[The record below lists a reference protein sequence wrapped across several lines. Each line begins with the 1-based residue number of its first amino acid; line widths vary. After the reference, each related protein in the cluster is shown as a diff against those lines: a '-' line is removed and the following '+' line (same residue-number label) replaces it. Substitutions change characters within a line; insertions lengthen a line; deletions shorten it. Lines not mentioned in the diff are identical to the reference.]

1 MKLDPI
7 NLIGGFY
14 QDDNLP
20 WSAQDTVN
28 WIPRPAEMPGTISQM
43 KLVGAPGLSFLADID
58 DDPVRIGGFR
68 NVEGRMFI
76 VAGTTLYELNTDLTT
91 TVRGTIPGAGP
102 VTMAHNQLEF
112 GNELCIG
119 NGSGTLYVWNTWTN
133 TFTVVT
139 DDAATG
145 SVQSVYLNRR
155 IIHLDPFGRFGYPS
169 DIDSATS
176 YDALDRFDSEVS
188 PDKFVGIGE
197 SQFELVGISQR
208 TTEFYSDTGAT
219 EQPFRPKRIAINRGC
234 AARNSIVKLGGTL
247 AMLGDDG
254 IFYRLQGYQWEPIS
268 TGPVN
273 KAIEGNNWAN
283 CFGFVYED
291 RKHEIAYWTFPDGQT
306 WGYDAWTGLIHRRES
321 FGLNRWRINAI
332 EKWNDMWIAG
342 DFQSGRIY
350 RIDWDAY
357 HEAGQPLVARRVA
370 PPIYNNGNEVVCP
383 MIELVFDTGRGT
395 IDADPL
401 EIDGDLPDGVLGD
414 LVTYQYTATGGI
426 QPYSFSISSGSLP
439 TGLSMDANGMVSGA
453 TNVAGSYSWTVRV
466 TDGAGQTADQ
476 PDTAVISAAAMMATN
491 LRHYT
496 GPAESLTIAPAN
508 IPWTAGPTI
517 DVVSLSPNGQYL
529 IGSDADSNNANRLQF
544 LKYNGITNTWA
555 VLPLPATLP
564 SFGPWSVSWHPSGD
578 YVAIGV
584 NASADRVFVYRRTGD
599 TFTKIADPAVRQTS
613 QSVWVKWSPDGTKL
627 ACSNANTGDN
637 VWVYNF
643 DATTGVLSG
652 GKGGISTADQ
662 TAALAWVPNQN
673 NRYLIRGNS
682 SNMSLVD
689 TTGSPNMTVVDS
701 VTLTGAFSD
710 ATGGAWFSDD
720 TTLITLGS
728 AFSTNGPVTVWTINP
743 ADGANAI
750 NFAAYPATT
759 TTIGP
764 NKRCALK
771 LDGPY
776 FAIARDINAVA
787 TPFVYLVNG
796 TTLTPFAGI
805 PAGATGTVT
814 NVSWRGAH

>member
-119 NGSGTLYVWNTWTN
+119 NGSGTLYVWNTWTS

-169 DIDSATS
+169 EIDSATS
-176 YDALDRFDSEVS
+176 YDSLDRFDSEVS

-357 HEAGQPLVARRVA
+357 HENGQPLVARRVA
-370 PPIYNNGNEVVCP
+370 PPIYNNGNAVVCP
-383 MIELVFDTGRGT
+383 MIDLVFDTGRGT
-395 IDADPL
+395 IPQ
-401 EIDGDLPDGVLGD
+401 IVVSGDLPNGF
-414 LVTYQYTATGGI
+414 VTDSGSIQYSATGGI
-426 QPYSFSISSGSLP
+426 GEFTFSIVSGSLP
-439 TGLSMDANGMVSGA
+439 PGASMSSDGTVPYAYTTV
-453 TNVAGSYSWTVRV
+453 GSYSWVVRA
-466 TDGAGQTADQ
+466 TDAFGGYADH
-476 PDTAVISAAAMMATN
+476 PDSAVVGLPAAPFLTQVFEPTIRKTSTLYNFDVSQNIGVSAAAASTYSAGGKIFVLGGAGVRVSHDQGANWQACSGIGAANDYIGIAYNGTEWLIFKSDSN
-491 LRHYT
+491 LAWVSTDGITFTTRSF
-496 GPAESLTIAPAN
+496 A
-508 IPWTAGPTI
+508 PTI
-517 DVVSLSPNGQYL
+517 SVATTVLQY
-529 IGSDADSNNANRLQF
+529 
-544 LKYNGITNTWA
+544 
-555 VLPLPATLP
+555 
-564 SFGPWSVSWHPSGD
+564 
-578 YVAIGV
+578 
-584 NASADRVFVYRRTGD
+584 GD
-599 TFTKIADPAVRQTS
+599 TIMVARTNSSFSRISTDGGQNWSDMALVNSTP
-613 QSVWVKWSPDGTKL
+613 VWML
-627 ACSNANTGDN
+627 ARNP
-637 VWVYNF
+637 V
-643 DATTGVLSG
+643 TGVLLGVG
-652 GKGGISTADQ
+652 GFG
-662 TAALAWVPNQN
+662 VM
-673 NRYLIRGNS
+673 R
-682 SNMSLVD
+682 
-689 TTGSPNMTVVDS
+689 
-701 VTLTGAFSD
+701 
-710 ATGGAWFSDD
+710 
-720 TTLITLGS
+720 S
-728 AFSTNGPVTVWTINP
+728 AN
-743 ADGANAI
+743 
-750 NFAAYPATT
+750 
-759 TTIGP
+759 
-764 NKRCALK
+764 
-771 LDGPY
+771 
-776 FAIARDINAVA
+776 
-787 TPFVYLVNG
+787 NG
-796 TTLTPFAGI
+796 TTWSFIPSS
-805 PAGATGTVT
+805 PAGDAIAFMPDLGRFVVFQGSGAMQYTDDDGDSFQAGGATALSGSQNFGMVKMVFDGLSLVILTNSQVFTSVDGVAVT
-814 NVSWRGAH
+814 ARNAATSGYSVSVFQP

>member
-28 WIPRPAEMPGTISQM
+28 WIPRPAEMPGTISQL
-43 KLVGAPGLSFLADID
+43 KLAGAPGLSFLTDID
-58 DDPVRIGGFR
+58 DEPVRIGGFR

-112 GNELCIG
+112 GNELSIG
-119 NGSGTLYVWNTWTN
+119 NGSDTLYVWNTWTN

-169 DIDSATS
+169 DIDNATS
-176 YDALDRFDSEVS
+176 YDSLDRFDSEAS
-188 PDKFVGIGE
+188 PDKFVGLGV

-234 AARNSIVKLGGTL
+234 AARNSIVQLGGTL

-321 FGLNRWRINAI
+321 FGLNRWRINAV

-350 RIDWDAY
+350 RIDWDTY
-357 HEAGQPLVARRVA
+357 HEYGQPLVSRRVA
-370 PPIYNNGNEVVCP
+370 PPIYNNGNKIVCP
-383 MIELVFDTGRGT
+383 MIELVFDTGRGGPQ
-395 IDADPL
+395 PL
-401 EIDGDLPDGVLGD
+401 GLTGDLPDGLANFTSG
-414 LVTYQYTATGGI
+414 TMQYEATGGI
-426 QPYSFSISSGSLP
+426 GPYTFSIVAGALP
-439 TGLSMDANGMVSGA
+439 AGASMDTDGLVTYAYTTLGL
-453 TNVAGSYSWTVRV
+453 YEWTVRV
-466 TDGAGQTADQ
+466 TDSFGNQFDLQDSAEVGMISWDNTWTFVANSGLSGAATSKVEWSPTLGIAVYTEGNPVQTVPDYTTNGTAWLNGSPDLTDRFAVAWSPALNMFAGGRDGNGSNRSASSVDGINWTLGSISGDFYGAQVMCWAPDLAQFLGYGGGAGGASTGWRKSTDGINWTTGVVG
-476 PDTAVISAAAMMATN
+476 P
-491 LRHYT
+491 T
-496 GPAESLTIAPAN
+496 GPGDARVLVRG
-508 IPWTAGPTI
+508 AG
-517 DVVSLSPNGQYL
+517 V
-529 IGSDADSNNANRLQF
+529 
-544 LKYNGITNTWA
+544 
-555 VLPLPATLP
+555 
-564 SFGPWSVSWHPSGD
+564 
-578 YVAIGV
+578 YVALSATAEPVSRRIMWSANGETDWTDVGTFDTGFVDCKWVPEKNLFIAVGSTGV
-584 NASADRVFVYRRTGD
+584 IAQRFVVT
-599 TFTKIADPAVRQTS
+599 
-613 QSVWVKWSPDGTKL
+613 SPDGKVWTDVTPAGLSTDPYGVEYSPELGKFVL
-627 ACSNANTGDN
+627 TMSTSTMTPVTFYTCVTPSSGGWTAHAGLFPGGNFKSLKWLGAPIYRFVVISNTG
-637 VWVYNF
+637 
-643 DATTGVLSG
+643 A
-652 GKGGISTADQ
+652 Q
-662 TAALAWVPNQN
+662 
-673 NRYLIRGNS
+673 GN
-682 SNMSLVD
+682 
-689 TTGSPNMTVVDS
+689 G
-701 VTLTGAFSD
+701 
-710 ATGGAWFSDD
+710 
-720 TTLITLGS
+720 
-728 AFSTNGPVTVWTINP
+728 
-743 ADGANAI
+743 
-750 NFAAYPATT
+750 AAYSNS
-759 TTIGP
+759 I
-764 NKRCALK
+764 L
-771 LDGPY
+771 
-776 FAIARDINAVA
+776 V
-787 TPFVYLVNG
+787 TP
-796 TTLTPFAGI
+796 
-805 PAGATGTVT
+805 
-814 NVSWRGAH
+814 

>member
-145 SVQSVYLNRR
+145 SIQSVYLNRR

-176 YDALDRFDSEVS
+176 YDSLDRFDSEAS
-188 PDKFVGIGE
+188 PDKFVGLGV

-234 AARNSIVKLGGTL
+234 AARNSIVQLGGTL

-350 RIDWDAY
+350 RIDWEAY

-370 PPIYNNGNEVVCP
+370 PPIYNNGNKVVCP
-383 MIELVFDTGRGT
+383 MIELVFDTGRGRYPP
-395 IDADPL
+395 IS
-401 EIDGDLPDGVLGD
+401 ISGDLPDGFAGD
-414 LVTYQYTATGGI
+414 PVTYSYTASGGVP
-426 QPYSFSISSGSLP
+426 PYTFSIISGALP
-439 TGLSMDANGMVSGA
+439 TGLTMDASGEVSGTVTA
-453 TNVAGSYSWTVRV
+453 AGTYSWVV
-466 TDGAGQTADQ
+466 GVEDSVGQTATLVDGAVFIGYWSASDRTVNANGQMVLSNSTRTAQ
-476 PDTAVISAAAMMATN
+476 PASTQVVGTFFGV
-491 LRHYT
+491 R
-496 GPAESLTIAPAN
+496 AELSRNSGRRYVEFFVNSDNTTFDSFVGLAQS
-508 IPWTAGPTI
+508 
-517 DVVSLSPNGQYL
+517 SLSMTQAQGAFAKAGSLGRRFTDQY
-529 IGSDADSNNANRLQF
+529 SVTS
-544 LKYNGITNTWA
+544 TNT
-555 VLPLPATLP
+555 VQ
-564 SFGPWSVSWHPSGD
+564 SGVNITTGD
-578 YVAIGV
+578 RIGV
-584 NASADRVFVYRRTGD
+584 LIDFS
-599 TFTKIADPAVRQTS
+599 
-613 QSVWVKWSPDGTKL
+613 
-627 ACSNANTGDN
+627 
-637 VWVYNF
+637 
-643 DATTGVLSG
+643 
-652 GKGGISTADQ
+652 IS
-662 TAALAWVPNQN
+662 
-673 NRYLIRGNS
+673 
-682 SNMSLVD
+682 
-689 TTGSPNMTVVDS
+689 
-701 VTLTGAFSD
+701 
-710 ATGGAWFSDD
+710 
-720 TTLITLGS
+720 
-728 AFSTNGPVTVWTINP
+728 
-743 ADGANAI
+743 
-750 NFAAYPATT
+750 
-759 TTIGP
+759 
-764 NKRCALK
+764 RCWMH
-771 LDGPY
+771 
-776 FAIARDINAVA
+776 
-787 TPFVYLVNG
+787 VNG
-796 TTLTPFAGI
+796 TYISGNPTTLPNGLLNTATPAGPLFPIFTSDDNNSQAGSQVTIRLKQSEMQFFPTGFAGS
-805 PAGATGTVT
+805 PFLAWGE
-814 NVSWRGAH
+814 

>member
-43 KLVGAPGLSFLADID
+43 KLAGAPGLELLVQID
-58 DDPVRIGGFR
+58 DEPVRIGGFR

-119 NGSGTLYVWNTWTN
+119 NGSGTLYVWNTWTS
-133 TFTVVT
+133 TFTVVS

-176 YDALDRFDSEVS
+176 YDSLDRFDSEAS
-188 PDKFVGIGE
+188 PDKLVGIGV
-197 SQFELVGISQR
+197 SQFELVAISQR

-234 AARNSIVKLGGTL
+234 AARNSIVQLGGTL

-273 KAIEGNNWAN
+273 KAIAGNNWAN

-350 RIDWDAY
+350 RIDWDTY
-357 HEAGQPLVARRVA
+357 HENGQPLVASRTA
-370 PPIYNNGNEVVCP
+370 PPIYNNGNPVVCP
-383 MIELVFDTGRGT
+383 LIELVFDTGRGGP
-395 IDADPL
+395 DPL
-401 EIDGDLPDGVLGD
+401 GVTGDLPDGIAGTTSGTMQYAITGGIGPYTVQVIDGALPAGASMSD
-414 LVTYQYTATGGI
+414 SGLVTYAYTTLGRYSWTIKVTDAFGDTATFEDDAVVSALQWDFLWTRETTSNVGGLN
-426 QPYSFSISSGSLP
+426 YSPVTWGEGAPRVAYTNGSSGTTWSDTGATWATPTLLAGTNINPSAWSPTLNKAVLVRTGATNTVYTSTDLKTWAVGTYSGESDGASCIVWDAFRGTFFSVGGTSAAWRRSSNGTTWSSGIYGAGLGPDLALDMAVSPTGRYVVGSVSSQTQNKRLAWSDDGGVTWSFATTTGDYATDWVSVNYLTGGLFGVVGDTGAGAGRRVLVGAGNDTWTDVTPAGLLTNLASIAHIPELNMAVLIPNTSSSSAATYYTSTYPISSGSWVARTNMLG
-439 TGLSMDANGMVSGA
+439 TGGNYHQIRWCGA
-453 TNVAGSYSWTVRV
+453 PIYKLIA
-466 TDGAGQTADQ
+466 
-476 PDTAVISAAAMMATN
+476 IS
-491 LRHYT
+491 
-496 GPAESLTIAPAN
+496 
-508 IPWTAGPTI
+508 
-517 DVVSLSPNGQYL
+517 
-529 IGSDADSNNANRLQF
+529 
-544 LKYNGITNTWA
+544 
-555 VLPLPATLP
+555 
-564 SFGPWSVSWHPSGD
+564 
-578 YVAIGV
+578 
-584 NASADRVFVYRRTGD
+584 
-599 TFTKIADPAVRQTS
+599 
-613 QSVWVKWSPDGTKL
+613 
-627 ACSNANTGDN
+627 
-637 VWVYNF
+637 
-643 DATTGVLSG
+643 
-652 GKGGISTADQ
+652 
-662 TAALAWVPNQN
+662 
-673 NRYLIRGNS
+673 
-682 SNMSLVD
+682 
-689 TTGSPNMTVVDS
+689 
-701 VTLTGAFSD
+701 
-710 ATGGAWFSDD
+710 TGGAS
-720 TTLITLGS
+720 G
-728 AFSTNGPVTVWTINP
+728 NGVIYSNTILVTP
-743 ADGANAI
+743 
-750 NFAAYPATT
+750 P
-759 TTIGP
+759 
-764 NKRCALK
+764 
-771 LDGPY
+771 
-776 FAIARDINAVA
+776 
-787 TPFVYLVNG
+787 
-796 TTLTPFAGI
+796 
-805 PAGATGTVT
+805 
-814 NVSWRGAH
+814 